1 MPPSLAAGRQDTN
14 ANGSG
19 RVGCGLA
26 TWGTGRP
33 LTVYQGRLAIGYRIG
48 HHHRRGPR

>member
-1 MPPSLAAGRQDTN
+1 MSPSLAAGRQDTN

-26 TWGTGRP
+26 GWGTGWP
-33 LTVYQGRLAIGYRIG
+33 LTVYQGRLASVT
-48 HHHRRGPR
+48 RREPR

>member
-1 MPPSLAAGRQDTN
+1 MSPSLAAGRQDTK

-26 TWGTGRP
+26 GWGTGWP
-33 LTVYQGRLAIGYRIG
+33 LTVYQGRLAIGQ
-48 HHHRRGPR
+48 RREPR